1 MIMTMRMR
9 LTKSLMK
16 LEEQNS
22 NTINNNMKRL
32 TTDDV
37 QDELCDT
44 IKDDME
50 VETEA
55 NVYEPFDEYVKQVE
69 MKPLDDTSAEV
80 EMNVDGL
87 VNSS

>member
-1 MIMTMRMR
+1 MSKCGETSASIH
-9 LTKSLMK
+9 K
-16 LEEQNS
+16 NS
-22 NTINNNMKRL
+22 NDKKK
-32 TTDDV
+32 
-37 QDELCDT
+37 DELCDT

>member
-1 MIMTMRMR
+1 MP
-9 LTKSLMK
+9 
-16 LEEQNS
+16 N
-22 NTINNNMKRL
+22 
-32 TTDDV
+32 DV
-37 QDELCDT
+37 HDELCDT

-55 NVYEPFDEYVKQVE
+55 NVYEPFYEYVKQVE

>member
-1 MIMTMRMR
+1 
-9 LTKSLMK
+9 
-16 LEEQNS
+16 
-22 NTINNNMKRL
+22 
-32 TTDDV
+32 
-37 QDELCDT
+37 
-44 IKDDME
+44 ME

-80 EMNVDGL
+80 EMNVDGF

>member
-1 MIMTMRMR
+1 
-9 LTKSLMK
+9 
-16 LEEQNS
+16 
-22 NTINNNMKRL
+22 
-32 TTDDV
+32 
-37 QDELCDT
+37 
-44 IKDDME
+44 ME

-55 NVYEPFDEYVKQVE
+55 NVYEHFDEYVKQVE

>member
-1 MIMTMRMR
+1 MAYGAF
-9 LTKSLMK
+9 
-16 LEEQNS
+16 
-22 NTINNNMKRL
+22 
-32 TTDDV
+32 
-37 QDELCDT
+37 DETVCTAPLGP

-80 EMNVDGL
+80 ENEMNVDVIG
-87 VNSS
+87 